1 VAAAVAHCF
10 PQQLE
15 MGAAD
20 RFGGVVTDALEEL
33 SGPDQVSE
41 QERDAS
47 CDALSVSMEDDRPG
61 AQPWSEPGEA
71 RLVGARNAG
80 WVDWR

>member
-1 VAAAVAHCF
+1 VAAAVAHRF

-20 RFGGVVTDALEEL
+20 RFGGVVADALEEL

-47 CDALSVSMEDDRPG
+47 CDALSVEDERPG
-61 AQPWSEPGEA
+61 AQPRSEPGEA